1 MAKPTPSSTDMP
13 LKATH
18 LLLLFCAPL
27 ADGSMLRPTKS
38 GASKPIKPLTST
50 TIGVVVKPASLASPS
65 NAAAYDLQSP
75 AALSPQGAP
84 YWFDERIH
92 RFGNIGIGGRFHA
105 LVAPL
110 VTHLIDRLS
119 YDGVDVRK
127 RAHALIRPG
136 STVLDLCCGTGF
148 STPAGATGV
157 DTSDCMLG
165 MAKFVHSDCTFVT
178 GNAETYG
185 EPFSKDVVTIMFAM
199 HEMPRDARKRVL
211 ANAARIA
218 RHEVGTSSS
227 HTLPHAHAHAHA
239 HARTHTQSR
248 TRICIC
254 RCLRLCQ
261 CLCLCL
267 PLTAYTLARR
277 QVVVVDIDPV
287 FKLAMDPTFKQD
299 FRSRVQSESFLSGEP
314 YVLEYLKNIDSDV
327 KACARARGWQ
337 SSDSAI
343 MPGHVRMWKMTRARR
358 EFDI

>member
-1 MAKPTPSSTDMP
+1 MAKPSPSSTDMP

-18 LLLLFCAPL
+18 LLLLLCAPL

-75 AALSPQGAP
+75 AALSPRGAP

-92 RFGNIGIGGRFHA
+92 RFGNIGLGGRFHA

-110 VTHLIDRLS
+110 VTNLIDRLS

-157 DTSDCMLG
+157 DTSNCMLG

-227 HTLPHAHAHAHA
+227 HTLPHAP
-239 HARTHTQSR
+239 R
-248 TRICIC
+248 
-254 RCLRLCQ
+254 
-261 CLCLCL
+261 
-267 PLTAYTLARR
+267 
-277 QVVVVDIDPV
+277 DD
-287 FKLAMDPTFKQD
+287 
-299 FRSRVQSESFLSGEP
+299 EP
-314 YVLEYLKNIDSDV
+314 SLHL
-327 KACARARGWQ
+327 Q
-337 SSDSAI
+337 SSFGSSCD
-343 MPGHVRMWKMTRARR
+343 P
-358 EFDI
+358 

>member
-18 LLLLFCAPL
+18 LLLLLCVPL

-75 AALSPQGAP
+75 AALSPRGAP

-92 RFGNIGIGGRFHA
+92 RFGNIGVGGWFHA

-110 VTHLIDRLS
+110 VTNLIDRLS

-218 RHEVGTSSS
+218 RHEV
-227 HTLPHAHAHAHA
+227 
-239 HARTHTQSR
+239 
-248 TRICIC
+248 
-254 RCLRLCQ
+254 
-261 CLCLCL
+261 
-267 PLTAYTLARR
+267 
-277 QVVVVDIDPV
+277 VVVDIDPV

-314 YVLEYLKNIDSDV
+314 YVLEYLKNIDADV